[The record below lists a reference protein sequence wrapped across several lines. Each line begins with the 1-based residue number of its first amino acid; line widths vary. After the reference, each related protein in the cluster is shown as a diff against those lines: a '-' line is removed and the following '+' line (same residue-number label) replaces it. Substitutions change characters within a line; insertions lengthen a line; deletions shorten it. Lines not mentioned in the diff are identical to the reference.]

1 MWLLLV
7 VTAVWEEYSQIT
19 LKILATRFIHLV
31 TVVGIKH
38 ASAIGT
44 LVERKTRL
52 NLIVKIINRKSD
64 TVTTAFKKSLNMMAI
79 NFRKTRFIGVAA
91 DLAQCPVSDLPE
103 IVLSGRSNVG
113 KSSLINALADNRQLA
128 KISSTPGKTRLII
141 YFNVDEKLLLTDLP
155 GYGFA
160 QVSQQTRVAFSAL
173 ADRYLESGRPIA
185 LVLHLLDIR
194 HDPSIQDLQ
203 MIEWLKSRNLESFV
217 ILSKS
222 DKLSRS
228 QALRRRKEIA
238 ALYEELLKDVAG
250 ITLPPD
256 HPGHAHHLFCIRV
269 DAAIRRDVFDQLKQ
283 AQLGVQVHYVPVH
296 RYTYYQKNFGFYEG
310 QFPKA
315 ELFSAQ
321 AISIPIFPDMTDADV
336 HRVVEE
342 IKGALSHC
350 LS

>member
-1 MWLLLV
+1 
-7 VTAVWEEYSQIT
+7 
-19 LKILATRFIHLV
+19 
-31 TVVGIKH
+31 
-38 ASAIGT
+38 
-44 LVERKTRL
+44 
-52 NLIVKIINRKSD
+52 
-64 TVTTAFKKSLNMMAI
+64 MAI
-79 NFRKTRFIGVAA
+79 NFRKTRFISVAA

-238 ALYEELLKDVAG
+238 AAIGVDQ
-250 ITLPPD
+250 
-256 HPGHAHHLFCIRV
+256 PGSLI
-269 DAAIRRDVFDQLKQ
+269 IL
-283 AQLGVQVHYVPVH
+283 
-296 RYTYYQKNFGFYEG
+296 
-310 QFPKA
+310 
-315 ELFSAQ
+315 SAQ
-321 AISIPIFPDMTDADV
+321 NKTGIDELRARITSFFSPET
-336 HRVVEE
+336 
-342 IKGALSHC
+342 S
-350 LS
+350 S

>member
-1 MWLLLV
+1 M
-7 VTAVWEEYSQIT
+7 
-19 LKILATRFIHLV
+19 
-31 TVVGIKH
+31 
-38 ASAIGT
+38 
-44 LVERKTRL
+44 
-52 NLIVKIINRKSD
+52 
-64 TVTTAFKKSLNMMAI
+64 
-79 NFRKTRFIGVAA
+79 
-91 DLAQCPVSDLPE
+91 
-103 IVLSGRSNVG
+103 G

-238 ALYEELLKDVAG
+238 AAIGVDQ
-250 ITLPPD
+250 
-256 HPGHAHHLFCIRV
+256 PGSLI
-269 DAAIRRDVFDQLKQ
+269 IL
-283 AQLGVQVHYVPVH
+283 
-296 RYTYYQKNFGFYEG
+296 
-310 QFPKA
+310 
-315 ELFSAQ
+315 SAQ
-321 AISIPIFPDMTDADV
+321 NKTGIDELRARITSFFSPET
-336 HRVVEE
+336 
-342 IKGALSHC
+342 S
-350 LS
+350 S

>member
-1 MWLLLV
+1 M
-7 VTAVWEEYSQIT
+7 
-19 LKILATRFIHLV
+19 
-31 TVVGIKH
+31 
-38 ASAIGT
+38 
-44 LVERKTRL
+44 
-52 NLIVKIINRKSD
+52 
-64 TVTTAFKKSLNMMAI
+64 
-79 NFRKTRFIGVAA
+79 
-91 DLAQCPVSDLPE
+91 
-103 IVLSGRSNVG
+103 G

-238 ALYEELLKDVAG
+238 AAIGVDQPGSLIILSAQNKTGIDELRARITSFFPPKPRPDQLFQFVAG
-250 ITLPPD
+250 
-256 HPGHAHHLFCIRV
+256 PGRTTPSVSGKLIPLF
-269 DAAIRRDVFDQLKQ
+269 
-283 AQLGVQVHYVPVH
+283 G
-296 RYTYYQKNFGFYEG
+296 
-310 QFPKA
+310 
-315 ELFSAQ
+315 
-321 AISIPIFPDMTDADV
+321 
-336 HRVVEE
+336 
-342 IKGALSHC
+342 
-350 LS
+350 